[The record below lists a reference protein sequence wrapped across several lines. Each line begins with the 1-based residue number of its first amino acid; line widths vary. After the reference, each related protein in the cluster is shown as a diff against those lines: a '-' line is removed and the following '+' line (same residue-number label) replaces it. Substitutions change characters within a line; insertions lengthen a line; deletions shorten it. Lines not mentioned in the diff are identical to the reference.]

1 MMNRNQRF
9 ISILSQILIDEG
21 HTMTYSQL
29 RARMLER
36 NLRPGATNLAL
47 GHQIG
52 TAYHRAVEEGNRGV
66 ANCIAMAFTADDG
79 SYYWDR

>member
-9 ISILSQILIDEG
+9 ISILSQILIDKN

-29 RARMLER
+29 RARMTKK
-36 NLRPGATNLAL
+36 NLKPGATNLAL

-52 TAYHRAVEEGNRGV
+52 TAYHRAIEEGNKGV
-66 ANCIAMAFTADDG
+66 ADCIAMAFTADDG